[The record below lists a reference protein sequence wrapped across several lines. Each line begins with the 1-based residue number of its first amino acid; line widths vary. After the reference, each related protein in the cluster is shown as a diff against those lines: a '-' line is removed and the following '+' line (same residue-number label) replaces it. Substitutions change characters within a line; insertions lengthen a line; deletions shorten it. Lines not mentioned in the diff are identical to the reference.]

1 MLERI
6 LLACSIAALF
16 TCTLVSAQSPSK
28 PSKHSGSPIV
38 GEFQGPQE
46 SAEDYKH
53 RQTRERRY
61 SASHAPGE
69 IFDPGTLV
77 NGKSQST
84 DLTVIDVAIGRSS
97 DPAGIPVSVST
108 AIVLATVV
116 SGKCFVTADHS
127 YVYTDYQLKIDD
139 VLKPDPTANLS
150 AGALVTGA
158 RPGGAV
164 HFPSGHTTNVFLA
177 GQGLPLVGSQYILF
191 LWKAIPDLPEY
202 EIMFASGYEVKA
214 GHVYPLDDT
223 ASQYDNMSFPVFL
236 SLVQKAIVTSQN
248 EVATPI

>member
-6 LLACSIAALF
+6 LLVCTVAALF

-38 GEFQGPQE
+38 GEFQVPQE
-46 SAEDYKH
+46 SGEDYEH
-53 RQTRERRY
+53 RQIRERRY

-77 NGKSQST
+77 NGKSEST
-84 DLTVIDVAIGRSS
+84 DLTVIDVAIGRSP
-97 DPAGIPVSVST
+97 DPPGIPASVST
-108 AIVLATVV
+108 AIILATVV
-116 SGKCFVTADHS
+116 SGKCFVTGDHS
-127 YVYTDYQLKIDD
+127 YVYTDYQLKIDEI
-139 VLKPDPTANLS
+139 LKPDTSANLA
-150 AGALVTGA
+150 AGVLAIGS

-164 HFPSGHTTNVFLA
+164 HFPSGHVTKVFDA
-177 GQGLPLVGSQYILF
+177 GQGLPAVGSQYILF

-202 EIMFASGYEVKA
+202 EIMSASGYEVKA
-214 GHVYPLDDT
+214 RHVYPLDDT

-236 SLVQKAIVTSQN
+236 SVVQKAIVASQN
-248 EVATPI
+248 EGVEP